1 MAFDNK
7 QKITEIDLGWQAA
20 NYVSPLATFEND
32 DKDADPSNL
41 QFAWFKVESNI
52 NPSDDE
58 EKERIR
64 AMQIQYENKIIN
76 KYGMPYGMAMPK
88 EFKDV
93 IAKNEESKK
102 GSKWDRKRQRLIDRQ
117 IEKDMQVERNKAK
130 REQEE
135 LKKVKESAYQN
146 TTINTSTAKNL
157 NLTSVLSKLTN
168 N

>member
-1 MAFDNK
+1 MTFENK

-20 NYVSPLATFEND
+20 DYVSPVVSVEND
-32 DKDADPSNL
+32 DKDVDPSKL
-41 QFAWFKVESNI
+41 QFAWFKVESSI
-52 NPSDDE
+52 QPSDDE

-76 KYGMPYGMAMPK
+76 KYGMPYGMSMPK

-93 IAKNEESKK
+93 ISENEKAKK

-135 LKKVKESAYQN
+135 IDKLKSTSV
-146 TTINTSTAKNL
+146 NTSTNNITSNIK
-157 NLTSVLSKLTN
+157 LTSVLSKLTDT
-168 N
+168 

>member
-1 MAFDNK
+1 MTFENK

-20 NYVSPLATFEND
+20 DYVSPVVSVEND
-32 DKDADPSNL
+32 DKDVDPSKL
-41 QFAWFKVESNI
+41 QFAWFKVESSI
-52 NPSDDE
+52 QPSDDE

-76 KYGMPYGMAMPK
+76 KYGMSMPK

-93 IAKNEESKK
+93 ISENEKAKK

-135 LKKVKESAYQN
+135 IDKLKSTSV
-146 TTINTSTAKNL
+146 NTSTNNITSNIK
-157 NLTSVLSKLTN
+157 LTSVLSKLTDT
-168 N
+168 